1 MGSAASTDA
10 VQTFD
15 DNRIRMNHK
24 FKFRVTKATHNAAN
38 QGIGA
43 GNSVVIAAIPAN
55 CLVLGATMTVD
66 TVEDSAALVNV
77 GVAEDGA
84 TLVAASNAQVAQ
96 SFPGNEAPV
105 WIASATN
112 IHLSTDNA
120 CDTLVATVRIAYI
133 ELGRDPI
140 EDKA

>member
-10 VQTFD
+10 TQVWN
-15 DNRIRMNHK
+15 DNRVRMNHK
-24 FKFRVTKATHNAAN
+24 SPVRFTQATHNCAN
-38 QGIGA
+38 QNIGA
-43 GNSVVIAAIPAN
+43 GNSVVIAAIPASSM
-55 CLVLGATMTVD
+55 VLGTTLTVD
-66 TVEDSAALVNV
+66 TVEDSAAVVNV
-77 GVAEDGA
+77 GVAEDGV

-112 IHLSTDNA
+112 VHLSSDNA
-120 CDTLVATVRIAYI
+120 CDTLVATVRIAY
-133 ELGRDPI
+133 LDMSQTSV